1 MLNIT
6 NKSKLSWQ
14 YPVITEK
21 TFWQYPVIT
30 EKTFCLQNYK
40 DENYLPFPW
49 ATVLDKYIN
58 LDLLYLELKSR
69 LNQSEY
75 YTCCQ
80 HIDFRKLIPLFN
92 KIGIKTIYSPH
103 KVKDEDY
110 VDGIH
115 IICCPHYAVN
125 VEDDTRSLIDGKD
138 LMLIPRKYKYS
149 FMGAYQKHYITNI
162 REKVFTLANTRDDIY
177 IQNTGEWHF
186 QSDVYSSSQNINGSL
201 NENNDHKNK
210 TLVFCQVMI
219 QSRFSLCPVGSGPGT
234 IRFWESLG
242 YGSIPVLLAD
252 CYDLPEHKLWNDSI
266 VIIKEDQFDKLDDIL
281 DNISIE
287 KEEKMRKNC
296 LDIYKYFKNKYK
308 CVSPQLIKLQIYMPS
323 CVRFFFQTLLQS
335 TTNYL
340 EFGGG
345 GTTELASKYIK
356 GKGHLITSIKSLPD
370 KLSNII
376 SDNLSI
382 HYIDVESD
390 DDFGNPSPKCPINK
404 IIKYTSITDLVDI
417 NSIDTIL
424 VKGRFRVGCL
434 LSIFDYIKNTA
445 VILVD
450 DYRDRNYYHILEKY
464 YEIVNRID
472 KMVVLKKK
480 NNVDVKREIKRYI
493 LDPR

>member
-1 MLNIT
+1 MLDII
-6 NKSKLSWQ
+6 NKMEL
-14 YPVITEK
+14 
-21 TFWQYPVIT
+21 FWQYPVIT
-30 EKTFCLQNYK
+30 EKTFYLQNYK

-58 LDLLYLELKSR
+58 LDTLYLELKSQI
-69 LNQSEY
+69 NQSEY

-80 HIDFRKLIPLFN
+80 HIHFRKLIPLF
-92 KIGIKTIYSPH
+92 KKLGVKTIYSPH

-110 VDGIH
+110 IDEIQ
-115 IICCPHYAVN
+115 IICCPHYAIN
-125 VEDDTRSLIDGKD
+125 VEDNTRSLIDEKED
-138 LMLIPRKYKYS
+138 LMVIPRKYKYS

-162 REKVFTLANTRDDIY
+162 REKIFKLANTRDDIY
-177 IQNTGEWHF
+177 IQNTGQWHF
-186 QSDVYSSSQNINGSL
+186 QSDVYNSSQNMTGSL
-201 NENNDHKNK
+201 NENSDHKNK
-210 TLVFCQVMI
+210 TLLFCQIML

-252 CYDLPEHKLWNDSI
+252 CYDLPKHKLWNDSI
-266 VIIKEDQFDKLDDIL
+266 VIIKENQLDKLDEIL

-287 KEEKMRKNC
+287 KENKMRKNC

-308 CVSPQLIKLQIYMPS
+308 CVLPQSTKLKIYMPDS
-323 CVRFFFQTLLQS
+323 IQKFFEGVLKS

-356 GKGHLITSIKSLPD
+356 GKGYLITSIKYLPN
-370 KLSNII
+370 KLSDII
-376 SDNLSI
+376 SDNISI

-390 DDFGNPSPKCPINK
+390 DDFGNPYSKCHVNK
-404 IIKYTSITDLVDI
+404 VIKYTSIINLVDI

-434 LSIFDYIKNTA
+434 LSIFDYIKDTTI
-445 VILVD
+445 ILVD
-450 DYRDRNYYHILEKY
+450 DYRDRKHYHVLEKY
-464 YEIVNRID
+464 YDIVDRID
-472 KMVVLKKK
+472 RMIIFKKK
-480 NNVDVKREIKRYI
+480 SKVDTRKEIKRYI